1 LNAYLDS
8 SVLLREIL
16 EQTPRLREWYDLIV
30 GVTSEL
36 ARVECLRTID
46 RLRHEGKATDENVA
60 EAQDR
65 IDRLF
70 KRLLV
75 APLDVDVLTRASE
88 PLPTSLSTL
97 DAIHLATAMIY
108 RATEPDDE
116 PPMFFATF
124 DRALAKAAHATGFR
138 VLGATP

>member
-1 LNAYLDS
+1 MNAYLDS

-16 EQTPRLREWYDLIV
+16 EQTPRLREWDDLIV

-36 ARVECLRTID
+36 ARVECLRTVD
-46 RLRHEGKATDENVA
+46 RLRHEGKATDQNVVEA
-60 EAQDR
+60 EGR
-65 IDRLF
+65 IDMLF

-75 APLDVDVLTRASE
+75 SPLDAAVLTRASE

-97 DAIHLATAMIY
+97 DAIHLATAHIY
-108 RATEPDDE
+108 QSTEPADE
-116 PPMFFATF
+116 PPIYFATF
-124 DRALAKAAHATGFR
+124 DLALAKAAHATGFR

>member
-1 LNAYLDS
+1 MNAYLDS

-36 ARVECLRTID
+36 ARVECLRTVD
-46 RLRHEGKATDENVA
+46 RLRHEGKATDENVTEVQA
-60 EAQDR
+60 R
-65 IDRLF
+65 VDRLF

-75 APLDVDVLTRASE
+75 APLDVDVLTRASA

-97 DAIHLATAMIY
+97 DAIHLATAHLY
-108 RATEPDDE
+108 RATQPADE
-116 PPMFFATF
+116 PPVYFATF
-124 DRALAKAAHATGFR
+124 DLALAKAAHATGFR
-138 VLGATP
+138 VLGATL